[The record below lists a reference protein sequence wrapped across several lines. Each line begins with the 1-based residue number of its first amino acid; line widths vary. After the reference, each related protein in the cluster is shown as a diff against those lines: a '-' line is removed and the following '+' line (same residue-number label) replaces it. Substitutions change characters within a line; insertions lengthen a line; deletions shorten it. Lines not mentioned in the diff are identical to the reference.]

1 MGKILEVKNLTVHI
15 KTHKGIVQAVRGVD
29 FYLNEQ
35 ETLAVVGE
43 SGSGKSITM
52 KGVMG
57 ILPKNGKV
65 VEGSVMFQGNDL
77 TKYTE
82 RQMQQVRG
90 SEIAMIFQ
98 DPMTSLNPTM
108 KVGKQIEEM
117 LKEHRKEMSKADR
130 KARAIELLS
139 LVGISNP
146 EARYGQYPHQLS
158 GGMRQRVV
166 IAIALACDPK
176 VLIADDVKSTPVFSV
191 GLFTKNGND
200 YTQVGTTQKVAA
212 GSEVKFSTELNEQN
226 KRYDLKEGI
235 PYYIFEMDGDK
246 RVENGAS
253 FQMPVVLDPKNSTTK
268 TDTTFYVSYDC
279 CDDDSKVAALTLTKD
294 APNASTI
301 ITNTTK
307 NPAQIKVTKIATID
321 DNPADSHEATVAL
334 FTMDAD
340 GNYQAVSGQK
350 KTITIAAGDK
360 GKNSVT
366 FDGLDSSKT
375 YYVFELDA
383 DGKRVENDSTTTVK
397 SAGSSKTFLATYSG
411 NSSRVD
417 LLPGIPG
424 EKVITDANTTQVELS
439 FAKT

>member
-1 MGKILEVKNLTVHI
+1 MGKILEVKNLTIHI
-15 KTHKGIVQAVRGVD
+15 KTHKGVVQAVRGVD

-65 VEGSVMFQGNDL
+65 VDGTVMFQGNDL

-146 EARYGQYPHQLS
+146 EARYDQYPHQLS

-176 VLIADDVKSTPVFSV
+176 VLIADEPTTALDVTIQAQILDLMRDLQKKIKTSIIIITHNLGVV
-191 GLFTKNGND
+191 ANIADRVAVMYGGKLVTKLVRLAMW
-200 YTQVGTTQKVAA
+200 QI
-212 GSEVKFSTELNEQN
+212 FSTIHVTSI
-226 KRYDLKEGI
+226 LKDFCA
-235 PYYIFEMDGDK
+235 PFRK
-246 RVENGAS
+246 HTRKAAS
-253 FQMPVVLDPKNSTTK
+253 FRQFQVL
-268 TDTTFYVSYDC
+268 
-279 CDDDSKVAALTLTKD
+279 LR
-294 APNASTI
+294 I
-301 ITNTTK
+301 
-307 NPAQIKVTKIATID
+307 
-321 DNPADSHEATVAL
+321 
-334 FTMDAD
+334 
-340 GNYQAVSGQK
+340 
-350 KTITIAAGDK
+350 
-360 GKNSVT
+360 
-366 FDGLDSSKT
+366 
-375 YYVFELDA
+375 
-383 DGKRVENDSTTTVK
+383 
-397 SAGSSKTFLATYSG
+397 
-411 NSSRVD
+411 
-417 LLPGIPG
+417 
-424 EKVITDANTTQVELS
+424 
-439 FAKT
+439 

>member
-15 KTHKGIVQAVRGVD
+15 KTHKGVVQAVRGVD

-77 TKYTE
+77 TKYSE

-146 EARYGQYPHQLS
+146 EARYDQDPHQLS

-176 VLIADDVKSTPVFSV
+176 VLIADEPTTALDV
-191 GLFTKNGND
+191 
-200 YTQVGTTQKVAA
+200 
-212 GSEVKFSTELNEQN
+212 
-226 KRYDLKEGI
+226 
-235 PYYIFEMDGDK
+235 
-246 RVENGAS
+246 
-253 FQMPVVLDPKNSTTK
+253 
-268 TDTTFYVSYDC
+268 
-279 CDDDSKVAALTLTKD
+279 
-294 APNASTI
+294 TI
-301 ITNTTK
+301 Q
-307 NPAQIKVTKIATID
+307 AQILDLMKD
-321 DNPADSHEATVAL
+321 L
-334 FTMDAD
+334 
-340 GNYQAVSGQK
+340 QK
-350 KTITIAAGDK
+350 KTGMGIIFITHNLGVVADICDKVSVMYAGKIVEQGPVDDIFYEPAHPYTK
-360 GKNSVT
+360 GLLRSMP
-366 FDGLDSSKT
+366 
-375 YYVFELDA
+375 
-383 DGKRVENDSTTTVK
+383 
-397 SAGSSKTFLATYSG
+397 
-411 NSSRVD
+411 RVD
-417 LLPGIPG
+417 AESYERLIPIEGTPVDMLNPPEGCPFAPRCEHCMKICLKKMPPYVEVG
-424 EKVITDANTTQVELS
+424 EKHRSACWLRVQELMN
-439 FAKT
+439 KEEK

>member
-1 MGKILEVKNLTVHI
+1 MGKILEVKNLTIHI
-15 KTHKGIVQAVRGVD
+15 KTHKGVVQAVRGVD

-65 VEGSVMFQGNDL
+65 VDGTVMFQGNDL

-117 LKEHRKEMSKADR
+117 LKEHCKEMSKADR

-146 EARYGQYPHQLS
+146 EARYDQYPHQLS

-176 VLIADDVKSTPVFSV
+176 VLIADEPTTALDVTIQAQILELMCELREKMGTAIMLITHDMGVVAETADDVLVLYAGKAVEYGSIEDIFERP
-191 GLFTKNGND
+191 KHP
-200 YTQVGTTQKVAA
+200 YTQGLLNSIPRLDEDVEMLNTIEGTVPAPDA
-212 GSEVKFSTELNEQN
+212 MPSGCRFAPRCPYGNPRCMTEKPGVYHAENSLVSCF
-226 KRYDLKEGI
+226 RYE
-235 PYYIFEMDGDK
+235 
-246 RVENGAS
+246 
-253 FQMPVVLDPKNSTTK
+253 
-268 TDTTFYVSYDC
+268 
-279 CDDDSKVAALTLTKD
+279 
-294 APNASTI
+294 
-301 ITNTTK
+301 
-307 NPAQIKVTKIATID
+307 
-321 DNPADSHEATVAL
+321 
-334 FTMDAD
+334 
-340 GNYQAVSGQK
+340 
-350 KTITIAAGDK
+350 
-360 GKNSVT
+360 
-366 FDGLDSSKT
+366 
-375 YYVFELDA
+375 
-383 DGKRVENDSTTTVK
+383 
-397 SAGSSKTFLATYSG
+397 
-411 NSSRVD
+411 
-417 LLPGIPG
+417 G
-424 EKVITDANTTQVELS
+424 EK
-439 FAKT
+439 